1 MALFSSIT
9 KKQNGAH
16 CRALWTF
23 AGVDKPF
30 FVLISCLGLI
40 LASLAGLDTGLTGLV
55 LVGLG
60 LLNTAHKADDAA
72 RREQRLATI
81 KMAQSDRFRGVTRH
95 LLKSFLSPN
104 AMADE
109 ALVGRVI
116 AMADA
121 VGRENFVLQQHAI
134 LGRQDQSD
142 TLRSLDVPVLVVGGS
157 LDTLTPPERS
167 EEIAALAPA
176 SQLLILEGV
185 GHLSTLEAP
194 QAVTDALNGFI
205 AHIRHASG

>member
-1 MALFSSIT
+1 
-9 KKQNGAH
+9 
-16 CRALWTF
+16 
-23 AGVDKPF
+23 
-30 FVLISCLGLI
+30 
-40 LASLAGLDTGLTGLV
+40 
-55 LVGLG
+55 
-60 LLNTAHKADDAA
+60 
-72 RREQRLATI
+72 
-81 KMAQSDRFRGVTRH
+81 
-95 LLKSFLSPN
+95 
-104 AMADE
+104 
-109 ALVGRVI
+109 
-116 AMADA
+116 MADA

-194 QAVTDALNGFI
+194 QAVTEALNGFI
-205 AHIRHASG
+205 AHILHASG

>member
-1 MALFSSIT
+1 
-9 KKQNGAH
+9 
-16 CRALWTF
+16 
-23 AGVDKPF
+23 
-30 FVLISCLGLI
+30 
-40 LASLAGLDTGLTGLV
+40 
-55 LVGLG
+55 
-60 LLNTAHKADDAA
+60 
-72 RREQRLATI
+72 
-81 KMAQSDRFRGVTRH
+81 
-95 LLKSFLSPN
+95 
-104 AMADE
+104 
-109 ALVGRVI
+109 
-116 AMADA
+116 MADA

-194 QAVTDALNGFI
+194 QAVTEALNGFI

>member
-1 MALFSSIT
+1 MAVFSST
-9 KKQNGAH
+9 TEKQNAARR
-16 CRALWTF
+16 RALYSF
-23 AGVDKPF
+23 GGVDKPLL
-30 FVLISCLGLI
+30 VLISCLGLI
-40 LASLAGLDTGLTGLV
+40 LASLAGLDSGLTGLA

-95 LLKSFLSPN
+95 LLKSFLSPA

-142 TLRSLDVPVLVVGGS
+142 TLRSLDVPVLVLGGS

-194 QAVTDALNGFI
+194 QAVTEALNGFI